1 MWRERRNSCGWG
13 PCSPEQIC
21 PRATMGR
28 TECKEEAAYGISAPR
43 LSTPTAQGLLLLL
56 SENFLHPL
64 PLLAARPRC
73 RCCRLSDGLPLFAV
87 RMSLVYRA
95 GGGGKKSHQMEDDQ
109 TDSRRCH
116 RGWRD
121 PYPQISCSQ
130 TVLLYLQIL
139 AFSLWLVDNQM
150 GPLLDLNAETQC
162 KCFDERVGAMLK
174 GVTSITGRPL
184 YLQADKR
191 P

>member
-1 MWRERRNSCGWG
+1 MGGVLVAQSKFVQEQQWAERSAKRRQLMVSALLVSPHQRLRGCCCFCRRISFILFLFWQPGLGAGVVVSLTAFRCLPWG
-13 PCSPEQIC
+13 CRSF
-21 PRATMGR
+21 TGR
-28 TECKEEAAYGISAPR
+28 
-43 LSTPTAQGLLLLL
+43 
-56 SENFLHPL
+56 
-64 PLLAARPRC
+64 
-73 RCCRLSDGLPLFAV
+73 
-87 RMSLVYRA
+87 